1 MWIIIS
7 IILAMTGLLLLADNV
22 MKSQE
27 IKSLQYTNFQLI
39 KRLFNNGDDE
49 IINIYKKYMNN
60 K

>member
-1 MWIIIS
+1 
-7 IILAMTGLLLLADNV
+7 MTGLLLLADNV